1 MLKKNKI
8 ILTSLIGNVIEYY
21 EFTVF
26 AVFAAQIG
34 QAFFP
39 KYNPFLQILF
49 AQVLFGL
56 GFVTRPLGSLVFGHF
71 GDQIGRKKVLSY
83 TILGMSSVT
92 FFIGI
97 TPSFES
103 IGMIAPILVFIF
115 RLLQGFFVGGEGSG
129 AALYMLE
136 HEQHKNKGLVGGI
149 VIASIVLGAFLATL
163 VGINLSKFYGAENVN
178 WRIAFFIGSAIGLV
192 GLYLRFSLPETTD
205 FTKVV
210 RDKKFVKLPILE
222 VIKHYWRKMIVIVVL
237 GGVNTALSYTLMAY
251 LTTHLKTN
259 LHFDQAKAMLYSMYS
274 LAVYMLMLLLFG
286 IISNR
291 FKFKNFI
298 NFFAVLIII
307 FTIPIFKAIS
317 SNNYIILIAGLTLL
331 PLLSAGICA
340 PAYPYI
346 YKMFKTEIRYSGVA
360 VSYNLGIAIFGGF
373 APAINTFI
381 TEASGLTYA
390 PAIYLITLTA
400 VYLLVDAIFKIKDFD
415 ERI

>member
-1 MLKKNKI
+1 MIRKNKI

-56 GFVTRPLGSLVFGHF
+56 GFVTRPLGSLIFGHF

-97 TPSFES
+97 TPSFDS
-103 IGMIAPILVFIF
+103 IGMLAPILVFIF
-115 RLLQGFFVGGEGSG
+115 RLMQGFFVGGEGAG

-136 HEQHKNKGLVGGI
+136 HEQHRNKGLVGGI

-163 VGINLSKFYGAENVN
+163 VGINLNKFYGAGDIN

-205 FTKVV
+205 FVEVERGK
-210 RDKKFVKLPILE
+210 RFVKLPIFE
-222 VIKHYWRKMIVIVVL
+222 VVKHYWRKMIVIMVL

-251 LTTHLKTN
+251 LAAHLKAN
-259 LHFDQAKAMLYSMYS
+259 LHFDQTKAMLYSMYS
-274 LAVYMLMLLLFG
+274 LAIYIVALLFFG
-286 IISNR
+286 ALSDR
-291 FKFKNFI
+291 FKFKSFI
-298 NFFAVLIII
+298 NFFGVLIII

-317 SNNYIILIAGLTLL
+317 STDYAILITGLTLL

-381 TEASGLTYA
+381 TEASGLNYA
-390 PAIYLITLTA
+390 PAIYLILLTV
-400 VYLLVDAIFKIKDFD
+400 VYMVLDAIFKVKDYD
-415 ERI
+415 ERA